1 MAKKLSEMTLEELW
15 QLFPIILTAHRD
27 EWVAWYNEE
36 AARLGELLPADARIS
51 HVGSTAVEG
60 IWAKPI
66 IDILVE
72 VPERCPLEAVGA
84 LLTEHGWTCMS
95 AGDRRMSFNLG
106 YTEQGF
112 AERVFH
118 LHLRYAG
125 DHDELYFRDY
135 LREHPEAAEEYER
148 LKLSLWKR
156 FEHDRDGY
164 TAAKGTLVAR
174 YTAEA
179 RRLDGDRHEAS
190 MAGQEAGQ

>member
-1 MAKKLSEMTLEELW
+1 MTKKLSEMTLEELW
-15 QLFPIILTAHRD
+15 QLFPIFLTEHQPV
-27 EWVAWYNEE
+27 WVAWYEEE
-36 AARLGELLPADARIS
+36 AARLRALLPAEACVN

-60 IWAKPI
+60 ICAKPI
-66 IDILVE
+66 IDMLVE
-72 VPERCPLEAVGA
+72 VPEECSLSSVSA
-84 LLTEHGWTCMS
+84 LLMEHGW
-95 AGDRRMSFNLG
+95 RRMAAEERRISFNRG

-118 LHLRYAG
+118 LHLRYEG

-135 LREHPEAAEEYER
+135 LREHPEAAREYEQ

-164 TAAKGTLVAR
+164 TAAKGALVAR

-179 RRLDGDRHEAS
+179 RQLYGDQYDGS
-190 MAGQEAGQ
+190 

>member
-15 QLFPIILTAHRD
+15 QLFPIFLTEHQAVWV
-27 EWVAWYNEE
+27 EWYEEE
-36 AARLGELLPADARIS
+36 AARLRELLPVGSRVN

-60 IWAKPI
+60 IWAKSI
-66 IDILVE
+66 IDILAE
-72 VPERCPLEAVGA
+72 VPEGESLSSVGA
-84 LLTEHGWTCMS
+84 FLAEHGWTRM
-95 AGDRRMSFNLG
+95 AADERRMSFNRG

-118 LHLRYAG
+118 LHLRFAG

-135 LREHPEAAEEYER
+135 LREHPKAAKEYEQ

-164 TAAKGTLVAR
+164 TAAKGALVAR

-179 RRLDGDRHEAS
+179 RKLYGDRHD
-190 MAGQEAGQ
+190 GR